1 MCLLLGACSSGT
13 TSQQTPDS
21 PVWQAEGLS
30 ANERKLLDKLGLEAI
45 FREIGGKVVAS
56 RPDGSPHPEL
66 QSAISKFVASGRAP
80 VFEERPT
87 MQLLYVVIRTQ
98 SLDWGLSNGGTIIT
112 VLPHSSQNGFDYF
125 SALNEADLATCHV
138 FPVYVPKSAP
148 KFDLDL
154 DLIVSQSAPL
164 QRGEK
169 QSRDCNGVKVR
180 LLSIRKHSPNDG
192 YASLISPS
200 TARSAIIVGY
210 EGEFEDLPGV
220 TSMRKT
226 FYTPGTWEY
235 VDRDGKL
242 RSKPLKDLDF
252 KSGDS
257 IMTMPRT
264 EFASKDERK
273 RTLTFISN
281 LAPSEIPG
289 ITLSR
294 SRQLRGTLVG
304 IPCPK

>member
-45 FREIGGKVVAS
+45 FRVIGGKVVAS

-87 MQLLYVVIRTQ
+87 MNLLYVVIRAH
-98 SLDWGLSNGGTIIT
+98 SLNWSLSSSGVNISIA
-112 VLPHSSQNGFDYF
+112 PHPSQNGFDFF
-125 SALNEADLATCHV
+125 SALQEAALPNCHV
-138 FPVYVPKSAP
+138 FPVYVPKSEP

-154 DLIVSQSAPL
+154 DLNVSHSAAL
-164 QRGEK
+164 QPGK
-169 QSRDCNGVKVR
+169 QQFQDCDGLKVR
-180 LLSIRKHSPNDG
+180 LLKIRKHS
-192 YASLISPS
+192 ASDSYSSSGTPDI
-200 TARSAIIVGY
+200 ARSTIIVGY
-210 EGEFEDLPGV
+210 EGQLEEFPGA
-220 TSMRKT
+220 TPMRKSL
-226 FYTPGTWEY
+226 YTPGTWEY

-242 RSKPLKDLDF
+242 RSKLVKNLDF
-252 KSGDS
+252 NSGDS
-257 IMTMPRT
+257 PMYMPRT
-264 EFASKDERK
+264 EFVSKDELK
-273 RTLTFISN
+273 RTLTFVSN